1 MKTIVAFIKPHKLD
15 DVMLALHKINGLTGA
30 SASEVHGFGRDRNLG
45 DQEMSLDMKPHI
57 RIEIACSVSLVEQ
70 VVGTLKKAAH
80 TGLRGDGKIYVS
92 SVEQAVRIST
102 GEDGEAAI

>member
-30 SASEVHGFGRDRNLG
+30 SACEVHGFGRDRSLG
-45 DQEMSLDMKPHI
+45 DQEMSLEMKPHI
-57 RIEIACSVSLVEQ
+57 RIDIACSSLLAEL
-70 VVGTLKKAAH
+70 VVKTLKQAAH

-92 SVEQAVRIST
+92 SVEQAVLIST
-102 GEDGEAAI
+102 GDEGEAAI